1 MAVRSSEL
9 VYGEQLGQG
18 SFGVVFKGKWRYV
31 PVAIKN
37 VRVTRNDYLEDLLQ
51 EALLMLELRS
61 FFFFRRVIICYVL
74 RLIPIRPHPNVV
86 SLLGVCTEPSHYAII
101 TEYLVGGSLDKA
113 LENPTE
119 LSTMEEVSGD
129 PS

>member
-9 VYGEQLGQG
+9 VYGEQLGSG

-51 EALLMLELRS
+51 EALLMLELRYK
-61 FFFFRRVIICYVL
+61 I
-74 RLIPIRPHPNVV
+74 
-86 SLLGVCTEPSHYAII
+86 
-101 TEYLVGGSLDKA
+101 
-113 LENPTE
+113 
-119 LSTMEEVSGD
+119 
-129 PS
+129 